1 MSNLQKQIIEKI
13 QRTNARKRDLGLLYG
28 DRELMEQIIDEITA
42 PYAGKVD
49 YVASPE
55 SLGFI
60 LGSMAASRLGVGF
73 IPIRNKDL
81 YALNPEEALSAPY
94 IDHRNCPR
102 ALQVRNG
109 VIRSGSRIL
118 LVDDWVETAAT
129 IHACE
134 AIVEDA
140 DAKVAGMASIGA
152 SYNEKT
158 KGMLETKQLICVAV
172 SDK

>member
-1 MSNLQKQIIEKI
+1 MCNLQKRIIEKI
-13 QRTNARKRDLGLLYG
+13 NRQKSEKRDLSLLYG

-42 PYAGKVD
+42 PYAGRVD

-60 LGSMAASRLGVGF
+60 LGSMAAVKLGVGF
-73 IPIRNKDL
+73 IPVRNKDL
-81 YALNPEEALSAPY
+81 YALSPEDALSAPY
-94 IDHRNCPR
+94 IDHRNRPR

-109 VIRSGSRIL
+109 MIPSGSRIL

-129 IHACE
+129 IHACA

-140 DAKVAGMASIGA
+140 DAKVVGIAAIGA
-152 SYNEKT
+152 EYNDKT
-158 KGMLETKQLICVAV
+158 RGLLESKQLKCVI
-172 SDK
+172 